1 MVLIDTEP
9 RSVKPI
15 NLINLVAL
23 TYWMVQTSL
32 VWWHSSAT
40 AIPNVNILSHYLIL
54 VCYKICGA
62 CERNKI
68 TVLLPVPAE
77 CKQALGMKSGDIYD
91 RQISASSEWDS
102 NHAAIQG
109 RLFFLAGSGK
119 QGSWSARHNN
129 LDQWLQI
136 DLLDPVTKVTA
147 VSTQGRNAYSQWV
160 TKYKLQYSVDGVN
173 FQYYTEVG
181 EKVIFPIIAY
191 HSQRFQGKS

>member
-9 RSVKPI
+9 GSVKPI
-15 NLINLVAL
+15 TLINLVAL

-32 VWWHSSAT
+32 LWWHSSAT

-54 VCYKICGA
+54 VCYKTYSA
-62 CERNKI
+62 CERNI
-68 TVLLPVPAE
+68 MTVLLPVPAE

-119 QGSWSARHNN
+119 QGAWSAKQNN

-136 DLLDPVTKVTA
+136 DLLDQITKVTA
-147 VSTQGRNAYSQWV
+147 VSTQGRNGASQWV
-160 TKYKLQYSVDGVN
+160 TKYKLQYSVDGSK

-191 HSQRFQGKS
+191 HSQRFQDKS

>member
-1 MVLIDTEP
+1 MVLIATEP
-9 RSVKPI
+9 HFVKPI
-15 NLINLVAL
+15 TLINLVAL
-23 TYWMVQTSL
+23 AYWMVQTSL
-32 VWWHSSAT
+32 LWWHSSAT
-40 AIPNVNILSHYLIL
+40 ANPNVNILSQYLIL
-54 VCYKICGA
+54 VCYKIYSA
-62 CERNKI
+62 CERNKM

-91 RQISASSEWDS
+91 RQITASSEWDS

-136 DLLDPVTKVTA
+136 DLLDQITKVTA

>member
-1 MVLIDTEP
+1 
-9 RSVKPI
+9 
-15 NLINLVAL
+15 
-23 TYWMVQTSL
+23 
-32 VWWHSSAT
+32 
-40 AIPNVNILSHYLIL
+40 
-54 VCYKICGA
+54 
-62 CERNKI
+62 
-68 TVLLPVPAE
+68 
-77 CKQALGMKSGDIYD
+77 MKSGDIHD

-119 QGSWSARHNN
+119 QGAWSAKQNN

-136 DLLDPVTKVTA
+136 DLLDQITKVTA

-160 TKYKLQYSVDGVN
+160 TKYKLQYSVDGSK

-191 HSQRFQGKS
+191 HSQRFQDKS

>member
-1 MVLIDTEP
+1 M
-9 RSVKPI
+9 
-15 NLINLVAL
+15 
-23 TYWMVQTSL
+23 
-32 VWWHSSAT
+32 
-40 AIPNVNILSHYLIL
+40 
-54 VCYKICGA
+54 
-62 CERNKI
+62 

-119 QGSWSARHNN
+119 QGAWSAKQNN

-136 DLLDPVTKVTA
+136 DLLDQITKVTA
-147 VSTQGRNAYSQWV
+147 VSTQGRNSASQWV
-160 TKYKLQYSVDGVN
+160 TKYKLQYSVDGVK